1 MSTVRVGI
9 TAVGDSVDVDV
20 SIASAEMLE
29 FLYHNEASIP
39 DIKPVSVQP
48 VSHCVH
54 IQYTRICSAC
64 MQLQLFNGYV
74 CTCILHDCTCI
85 IYIFFVNVNHIHCQL
100 PPPSK
105 LSPTSTN

>member
-1 MSTVRVGI
+1 MWMSTVRVGI

-54 IQYTRICSAC
+54 IRKDMWYMHAAAVI
-64 MQLQLFNGYV
+64 
-74 CTCILHDCTCI
+74 
-85 IYIFFVNVNHIHCQL
+85 
-100 PPPSK
+100 
-105 LSPTSTN
+105 

>member
-1 MSTVRVGI
+1 MWMSTVRVGI

-54 IQYTRICSAC
+54 IHTRMCSTC
-64 MQLQLFNGYV
+64 MQLQLFNGYA
-74 CTCILHDCTCI
+74 CILHDCTCI
-85 IYIFFVNVNHIHCQL
+85 IYIFVNVNHIHCQL
-100 PPPSK
+100 PPQ
-105 LSPTSTN
+105 